1 MGTRSLIA
9 VVHGDNYK
17 TVYCHWDGYL
27 SHNGRILQEHYG
39 PDKSP
44 KANHLVAL
52 GNISSLGTEIG
63 EKHPFSQ
70 FDTDMPAKEFEE
82 KYGNMTTFYGR
93 DRDEEGQ
100 EFITHTSK
108 ESLIEHFNEK
118 SDVGIDHYS
127 QRALARIWRA
137 ERFSWWLTTLMHR
150 FPDSAGFGQKM
161 QEAELDY
168 LVHSQAL
175 STSLAE
181 NYVGLPLNFAA

>member
-52 GNISSLGTEIG
+52 GNISSLQPNIG

-70 FDTDMPAKEFEE
+70 FDTDMSAKEFEE

-100 EFITHTSK
+100 EFVTHTTK
-108 ESLIEHFNEK
+108 ESLIEHFN
-118 SDVGIDHYS
+118 D
-127 QRALARIWRA
+127 
-137 ERFSWWLTTLMHR
+137 SWSEFAYIMKDGTWYVMYQGDENFYLLSEELIKDKET
-150 FPDSAGFGQKM
+150 
-161 QEAELDY
+161 QE
-168 LVHSQAL
+168 
-175 STSLAE
+175 
-181 NYVGLPLNFAA
+181 

>member
-9 VVHGDNYK
+9 VVHGNNYK
-17 TVYCHWDGYL
+17 AVYCHWDGYL

-108 ESLIEHFNEK
+108 ESLIERANDVWAEYVYVMKDGTWYVMFQGDPEFYLLSEELAKEK
-118 SDVGIDHYS
+118 DTVEV
-127 QRALARIWRA
+127 Q
-137 ERFSWWLTTLMHR
+137 
-150 FPDSAGFGQKM
+150 
-161 QEAELDY
+161 
-168 LVHSQAL
+168 
-175 STSLAE
+175 
-181 NYVGLPLNFAA
+181 